1 MKSGRRPNRPNN
13 DWIPTKAVTVLDNI
27 KTECKGILTEKAVS
41 QILYQLNDVWRGIM
55 RTECEAVKKKAQVQI

>member
-1 MKSGRRPNRPNN
+1 VKSGRRPNRPNN